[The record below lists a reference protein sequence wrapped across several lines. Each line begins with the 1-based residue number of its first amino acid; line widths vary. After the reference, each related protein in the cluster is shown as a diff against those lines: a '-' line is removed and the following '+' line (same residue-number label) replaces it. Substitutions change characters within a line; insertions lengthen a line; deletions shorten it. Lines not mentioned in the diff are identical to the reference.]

1 MGQHLALLREVL
13 SRARPLAWA
22 DYLAGQAAALDD
34 PGEGRAPF
42 HRLATAVVERL
53 VAWLQRAAEM
63 FCGEEPTPGAGRSG
77 ANSPPRMGSSP
88 RCSSPNDRRGA
99 GGHKGP
105 SARQARALRAALGEV
120 AADYRG
126 LAAAVPPRPPADAFL
141 DPARARARYE
151 DYAQTLR
158 ALGRLLEDYAALR
171 AAPRAGGSSPK
182 ALGRAAPPEAS
193 PKRPASEGPNAAGPT
208 PSAQTARRGE

>member
-1 MGQHLALLREVL
+1 MALPPRLLETPPPFRPQGPPLGQHLALLREVL

-120 AADYRG
+120 PPGRRLSCQFVLDARLDG
-126 LAAAVPPRPPADAFL
+126 LVVTLPAK
-141 DPARARARYE
+141 
-151 DYAQTLR
+151 Q
-158 ALGRLLEDYAALR
+158 G
-171 AAPRAGGSSPK
+171 
-182 ALGRAAPPEAS
+182 
-193 PKRPASEGPNAAGPT
+193 
-208 PSAQTARRGE
+208 